1 MGNGTDED
9 CNSQVGGREMNIIIL
24 VQGDNPR
31 LTINVE
37 ERQRVIDVVAEEDRI
52 ETARRNGYLRQQSS
66 RLIAVG

>member
-1 MGNGTDED
+1 
-9 CNSQVGGREMNIIIL
+9 MNIIIL